1 MRYTKGVILFLMEI
15 TIDIDE
21 DIQVVGI
28 GKKILRN
35 LE

>member
-1 MRYTKGVILFLMEI
+1 MGYTKGVILFSMEI

-21 DIQVVGI
+21 DLQVAGI
-28 GKKILRN
+28 IEKILRN

>member
-1 MRYTKGVILFLMEI
+1 MGYTKGVVLFLVEI

-21 DIQVVGI
+21 DLQIVGI
-28 GKKILRN
+28 VEKILRN

>member
-1 MRYTKGVILFLMEI
+1 MGYTKGVILFSMVI

-21 DIQVVGI
+21 DFQVARI
-28 GKKILRN
+28 IEKIFRN